1 MAGVE
6 ELAPG
11 AMQGLAPKPSC
22 MHSSCMG
29 ADDSRREIP
38 VSVRDEGCYAQLMT
52 IVARGLALHR

>member
-29 ADDSRREIP
+29 AGDSRREIP
-38 VSVRDEGCYAQLMT
+38 VSVRDEGYAQLMT
-52 IVARGLALHR
+52 IVARRLALHR